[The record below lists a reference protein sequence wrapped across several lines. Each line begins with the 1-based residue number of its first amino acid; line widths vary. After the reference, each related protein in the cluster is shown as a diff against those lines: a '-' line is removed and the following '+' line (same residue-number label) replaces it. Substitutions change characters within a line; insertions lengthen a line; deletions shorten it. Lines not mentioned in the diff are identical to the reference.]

1 MLMGLYILFWAAFYF
16 LVGCTILWIVCFI
29 LLTILKALSFLF
41 IAIVTII
48 QFFINYTKKYPFLYF
63 VYALFF
69 ITLISVI
76 LVDYNSIQKQKYAY
90 KQNAI
95 SGKLSLKE
103 SIYLNSRIAPGIDI
117 FHKYYAP
124 KITKDTSCIS
134 KDYEKAGKKRNDIG
148 LACDKEVSTKKSI
161 HQQHIAD
168 LEAQATKKERERIIK
183 NLPPYAIDYIV
194 CDDCGHQGTLIIRSL
209 KKNLTKKECSD
220 LLTYVPTEYLD
231 PKYTKYDEKEV
242 WTAPDGYHQEFGKQ
256 GIHMLSDRWGH
267 EIARGIETSGIR
279 ILEGDMLCG
288 TEK

>member
-1 MLMGLYILFWAAFYF
+1 MGFYLLFWAFVYF
-16 LVGCTILWIVCFI
+16 FLGCTIICIVGY
-29 LLTILKALSFLF
+29 TLKIIFSVLGFLF
-41 IAIVTII
+41 RAILAII
-48 QFFINYTKKYPFLYF
+48 RFLKNYAKKYPFVYF

-76 LVDYNSIQKQKYAY
+76 LVDYNSIQKQKYSY
-90 KQNAI
+90 EQNAI
-95 SGKLSLKE
+95 SGKLSLKQA
-103 SIYLNSRIAPGIDI
+103 IYLNSRVSPDMNI

-134 KDYEKAGKKRNDIG
+134 KDYEKGGKKRNDIG
-148 LACDKEVSTKKSI
+148 LACDKEVARKRSI
-161 HQQHIAD
+161 YQQHIAD
-168 LEAQATKKERERIIK
+168 LKAQAEKKERERIIK

-242 WTAPDGYHQEFGKQ
+242 WTAPDGYHQEFGEQ
-256 GIHMLSDRWGH
+256 GIHTLSDRWGN

-279 ILEGDMLCG
+279 ILDGDMLCG